1 MTYARSASARARPA
15 IWSTSKIV
23 IDQRAGG
30 GSLLYLPLDKILQS
44 AGTGGAALAPSR
56 PEAAEASPAQM
67 QRSREAFRSRER
79 ESR

>member
-1 MTYARSASARARPA
+1 MR
-15 IWSTSKIV
+15 STSKIV
-23 IDQRAGG
+23 IDQRAAG

-44 AGTGGAALAPSR
+44 AGSGGAPVQQSR
-56 PEAAEASPAQM
+56 PDSSDASAPHV